1 MAHSSTTMDMTKGSI
16 WKSLFLFSLP
26 LLLGNLFQQ
35 LYSTV
40 DSLVVGNFLGAYAL
54 GAVTCRQYAD
64 WPFYG
69 NQYGGQCH
77 HFPILWRP

>member
-40 DSLVVGNFLGAYAL
+40 DSLVVGNFVGADAL
-54 GAVTCRQYAD
+54 GESVRGPVSSFPNTLAPMTRTC
-64 WPFYG
+64 
-69 NQYGGQCH
+69 
-77 HFPILWRP
+77 